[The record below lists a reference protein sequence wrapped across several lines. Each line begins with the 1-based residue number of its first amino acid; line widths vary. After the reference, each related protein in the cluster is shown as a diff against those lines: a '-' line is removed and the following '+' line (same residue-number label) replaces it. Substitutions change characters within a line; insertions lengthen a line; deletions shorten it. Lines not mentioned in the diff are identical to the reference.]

1 MPVGSLY
8 MTTAEEA
15 RLKKKQMLFVGT
27 AIILL
32 MTSGCQK
39 KASGQVV
46 AVVNGDE
53 ITQQELNADIQGA
66 SIPAGA
72 DKKKVMAQAL
82 QGLVERKLLVQQAKA
97 DGIDKSPEYL
107 NQVRRAQDEL
117 LLRML
122 AAKTGKN
129 VSMPDD
135 AAVSKFIADNPTM
148 FSGRK
153 KYALDQLAFP
163 MSADPKAVQELEPA
177 HTLDAI
183 AAVLSAHNIP
193 FVRAKGQ
200 LDSAAVPS
208 DTAQKIAALP
218 AGEPFIVPQN
228 GRYIASVVTGV
239 TAQPTP
245 DEQAKP
251 AAVNM
256 LRQKALSELMKARLD
271 SARTSAKIDYAQGF
285 APPAK

>member
-1 MPVGSLY
+1 

-15 RLKKKQMLFVGT
+15 RLNKKQMLFVGT
-27 AIILL
+27 ATILL
-32 MTSGCQK
+32 MAGGCQK

-53 ITQQELNADIQGA
+53 ITQQELNTELQGA
-66 SIPAGA
+66 SIPASA

-122 AAKTGKN
+122 GAKAAKN
-129 VSMPDD
+129 VSIPDD
-135 AAVSKFIADNPTM
+135 AAVAKFIADNPTL
-148 FSGRK
+148 FGGRK
-153 KYALDQLAFP
+153 HFALDQLAFP
-163 MSADPKAVQELEPA
+163 MSADQKTLQELQPA

-183 AAVLSAHNIP
+183 AAVLSAHNVP
-193 FVRAKGQ
+193 FARGKGE
-200 LDSAAVPS
+200 LDSAAIPP
-208 DTAQKIAALP
+208 DTAQKIATLP

-256 LRQKALSELMKARLD
+256 LRQKALSALMKTRLD
-271 SARTSAKIDYAQGF
+271 SARAAAKIDYGEGF